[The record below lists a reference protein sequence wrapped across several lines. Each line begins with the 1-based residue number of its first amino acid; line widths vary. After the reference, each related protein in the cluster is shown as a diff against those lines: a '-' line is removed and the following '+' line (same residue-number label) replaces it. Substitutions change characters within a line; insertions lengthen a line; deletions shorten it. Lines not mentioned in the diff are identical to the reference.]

1 MSKMEKSNNGIKAI
15 MQEIEFGNINVKL
28 DKLLND
34 RNISTYELSKKANVR
49 FQTIQNL
56 RNNQSI
62 RIDFNVLAK
71 ICYVLGCK
79 VEDIIEYD
87 ENK

>member
-1 MSKMEKSNNGIKAI
+1 MEKSNNGIKAI